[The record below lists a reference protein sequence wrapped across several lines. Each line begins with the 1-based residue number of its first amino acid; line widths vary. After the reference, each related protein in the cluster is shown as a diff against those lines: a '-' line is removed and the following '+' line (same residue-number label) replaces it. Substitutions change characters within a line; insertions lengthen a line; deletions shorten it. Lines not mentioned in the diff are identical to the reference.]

1 MTQSQTKIAA
11 IVALVVVGLAVAY
24 FGIQVKG
31 GGVTRLLASGRG
43 ESIAVG
49 GGSAE
54 SRYAES
60 ENIGPEDAKV
70 KIIAV
75 VPIANPCHKAT
86 VNALREISKARPEE
100 VHLTLVDFHGPDAAE
115 WMKELDFHCA
125 TIFINGENKFDL
137 DGREVIFEQQE
148 GRKYKPEDLKP
159 VVEAELAK
167 AT

>member
-11 IVALVVVGLAVAY
+11 IVALVVVGLAAAY

-31 GGVTRLLASGRG
+31 GGVTKLLASGRG
-43 ESIAVG
+43 ESIAVR

-60 ENIGPEDAKV
+60 EEIGPEDAKV

-75 VPIANPCHKAT
+75 VPIANPCHRAT
-86 VNALREISKARPEE
+86 INALREIAKARPEE
-100 VHLTLVDFHGPDAAE
+100 VHLTLVDFLGPDAGK
-115 WMKELDFHCA
+115 WMEEMDFHCA
-125 TIFINGENKFDL
+125 TVFINGESKFEV
-137 DGREVIFEQQE
+137 DGREVIFEQKE
-148 GRKYKPEDLKP
+148 GMKYKPEDLKP